1 MVSVAKE
8 FFQTMINE
16 IPFNLIVYVSSNTNE
31 NVVNDEL
38 NRMVRSKITLYNTF
52 DLAMCEELYDN
63 YNIDKG
69 KRDIIFSEDEF
80 KFEKVV

>member
-1 MVSVAKE
+1 M
-8 FFQTMINE
+8 
-16 IPFNLIVYVSSNTNE
+16 YVSSNTNE

-38 NRMVRSKITLYNTF
+38 NRKVRSKIILHNTF
-52 DLAMCEELYDN
+52 DLVTCQELYDN